1 VRHKREMSVEQI
13 GDWIL
18 FIHQTVSNRND
29 GRRRSMEKRSS
40 TLRRTVLDSRTL
52 THADPLI

>member
-1 VRHKREMSVEQI
+1 VEQI
-13 GDWIL
+13 GDWRL
-18 FIHQTVSNRND
+18 FIHQTASNRND

-40 TLRRTVLDSRTL
+40 RMRRRVLHSRTL